1 MGAIA
6 VPSVSARATMAQF
19 LNDTALSRA
28 NAGTSL
34 AKANNSD
41 SLASAAGTNPA
52 DILDLSERAKAMLE
66 RNKSDQLLADRLDMV
81 FAVVK
86 RDQEPAKRSKYNAFE
101 LGGEFSRQ
109 SRSKQQAKTLSRNML
124 VIHYLSN
131 LYRSTKMSS

>member
-6 VPSVSARATMAQF
+6 VPSASARTTMAQF

-28 NAGTSL
+28 NAGKSL

-81 FAVVK
+81 LAVVK
-86 RDQEPAKRSKYNAFE
+86 RDQQPAKRAKYNAFE
-101 LGGEFSRQ
+101 LGGEFSGQ
-109 SRSKQQAKTLSRNML
+109 SGSKHQAKTLSRNML

-131 LYRSTKMSS
+131 LYRSTKMS